1 MKSIY
6 LVYLL
11 ISVLASCLS
20 TKKNIDTQH
29 IDAQTDTIVTLTK
42 NTPNN
47 SQAFMP
53 DIVLGAERFAE
64 YERFL
69 ANKSVALVVNQTS
82 MVGDTHL
89 VDILL
94 SKGIAIKTV
103 FAPEHGFRGKAD
115 AGAHVSDSKDAKTGL
130 PIVSLYGKNKKPS
143 AEQLANIDVVIFDIQ
158 DVGARF
164 YTYISTMHYV
174 MEACAEND
182 KKVLVLDRPNPNG
195 HYVDGPVL
203 DLKFQSFVGMHPI
216 PIVHGMTV
224 GELAQM
230 INAEAWLKGGVRCDL
245 KVVPCLNYT
254 HKTPYELPIKPSP
267 NLPNLRSIY
276 LYPSLCLFEP
286 TVVSIGRGTDK
297 QFQVVGSP
305 TKNEQAT
312 FSFTPVSKEGAKYPK
327 HENKIC
333 YGQDFSSSATEDF
346 RKNQLNLSWLIAFY
360 THANDK
366 KGFFTSPD
374 FFNKLAGNAVL
385 KEQIK
390 VGLPESQIRQ
400 TWQAKLQIFKDKR
413 KKYLL
418 YADFE

>member
-6 LVYLL
+6 LFYLL
-11 ISVLASCLS
+11 MSVLASCLS

-29 IDAQTDTIVTLTK
+29 TDSQTDTIVTLTK
-42 NTPNN
+42 KQIEN
-47 SQAFMP
+47 SQALMQ
-53 DIVLGAERFAE
+53 DIVLGAARFSE
-64 YERFL
+64 YEAAL
-69 ANKSVALVVNQTS
+69 AGKSVALVVNQTS
-82 MVGDTHL
+82 MIDDSHL

-94 SKGIAIKTV
+94 NKGIDIKTV

-115 AGAHVSDSKDAKTGL
+115 AGAHVSDSKDGKTGL

-174 MEACAEND
+174 MEACAENN

-230 INAEAWLKGGVRCDL
+230 INAEAWLKGGLRCDL
-245 KVVPCLNYT
+245 QVVPCLNYT
-254 HKTPYELPIKPSP
+254 HKMPYELPIKPSP
-267 NLPNLRSIY
+267 NLPNLRAIY

-297 QFQVVGSP
+297 QFQVAGST
-305 TKNEQAT
+305 TKNEETT

-327 HENKIC
+327 HENKTC
-333 YGQDFSSSATEDF
+333 YGHDFTLESAESY
-346 RKNQLNLSWLIAFY
+346 RQNQLNLSWLIAFY
-360 THANDK
+360 NNTSDK
-366 KGFFTSPD
+366 KEFFTSSD
-374 FFNKLAGNAVL
+374 FFNKLAGNAIL
-385 KEQIK
+385 QEQIK
-390 VGLPESQIRQ
+390 VGLPETQIRQ